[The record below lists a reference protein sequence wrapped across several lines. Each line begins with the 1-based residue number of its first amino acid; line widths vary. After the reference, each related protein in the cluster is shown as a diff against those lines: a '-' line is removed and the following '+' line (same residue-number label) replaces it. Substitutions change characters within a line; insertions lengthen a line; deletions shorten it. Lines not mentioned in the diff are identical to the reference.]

1 MFRVEIDSDV
11 LFRKLYI
18 LYKNV
23 FLFLWIRKVLDLL
36 ILFVMKCGSKKI
48 VVRRFDVVMLV
59 IVSRIFFF
67 IFMNVVIRR
76 KFFIKDVN
84 SVKMCIVVV
93 SWLRFVFK

>member
-76 KFFIKDVN
+76 EFFIKDVN

-93 SWLRFVFK
+93 GWLRFVFE